1 MTVLENV
8 SLPVLKGYAPRGRLR
23 HRAERN
29 GVEALLREFEVTP
42 PDGSRVLSELSGGN
56 QQKALLAKW
65 LQTAPRV
72 LLLHEPTQG
81 VDVGSKQEIFRRIE
95 EAAQGGA
102 AVLIASAEFEDL
114 AHLCH
119 RVLILRNGRIVN
131 ELSDEVMTSDRI
143 ADQAFRAE
151 IADDAPPL
159 LVGAKNG

>member
-1 MTVLENV
+1 
-8 SLPVLKGYAPRGRLR
+8 
-23 HRAERN
+23 
-29 GVEALLREFEVTP
+29 
-42 PDGSRVLSELSGGN
+42 
-56 QQKALLAKW
+56 
-65 LQTAPRV
+65 
-72 LLLHEPTQG
+72 